1 MNNSTETE
9 GFPSGI
15 GALKKE
21 ILSALHCALP
31 GTVEAFDPETQTA
44 AVRPALKRRTGSGPG
59 KDACALPLLRDV
71 PVFMPVPFEANPGD
85 ACLLIFADCD
95 IDAWLETG
103 EAEIPRSGRQH
114 SLSDAFVFIGFKPRF
129 TSTPEAAADHSL

>member
-44 AVRPALKRRTGSGPG
+44 DGVWPGERRLRASAFAG
-59 KDACALPLLRDV
+59 CARV
-71 PVFMPVPFEANPGD
+71 YA
-85 ACLLIFADCD
+85 
-95 IDAWLETG
+95 
-103 EAEIPRSGRQH
+103 RS
-114 SLSDAFVFIGFKPRF
+114 L
-129 TSTPEAAADHSL
+129 